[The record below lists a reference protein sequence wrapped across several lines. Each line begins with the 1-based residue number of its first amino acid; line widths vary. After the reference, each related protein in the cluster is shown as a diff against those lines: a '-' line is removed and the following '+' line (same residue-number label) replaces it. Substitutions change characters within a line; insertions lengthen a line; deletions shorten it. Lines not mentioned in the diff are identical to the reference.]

1 MKPLHETNF
10 KVIHFFKVRKFLE
23 IAAILAQNT
32 HSTNILLSTNNMA
45 AIFSTK
51 RPATRD
57 AFEDELPVKKRR
69 TLYFQPC
76 DDVTGIPKD
85 AVPDF
90 QFLDHVLKFTRERV
104 GISNAIHSF
113 TAPSPLPEAAPS
125 DAATVIYNP
134 SSRASVCSS
143 DKEQVFEQLS
153 YPRKAPVI
161 DLAASSDEGNS
172 VAAVEEEEYP
182 EIATP
187 VYLPQSD
194 AESDF
199 WENCS
204 LSGNE
209 DDAPYPENAPYPETP
224 VYIPACFSLT
234 GAAPEEQDV
243 IDLAQDSSDVEEE
256 ERKCPTLYRSLA
268 FYAPQ

>member
-1 MKPLHETNF
+1 MKPLCETNF
-10 KVIHFFKVRKFLE
+10 KVIHIFKVRKFLE

-51 RPATRD
+51 RSRD

-113 TAPSPLPEAAPS
+113 TAPDPMPDAAPS

-134 SSRASVCSS
+134 SSRASACSS
-143 DKEQVFEQLS
+143 DKEEVFEQLS

-161 DLAASSDEGNS
+161 DLAASSEEGNS

-194 AESDF
+194 AESDS

-204 LSGNE
+204 LSDNE
-209 DDAPYPENAPYPETP
+209 DAPCPEYPETP

-234 GAAPEEQDV
+234 GAAAEEQDV
-243 IDLAQDSSDVEEE
+243 IDLAQDSSEEEE

>member
-1 MKPLHETNF
+1 MFP
-10 KVIHFFKVRKFLE
+10 E
-23 IAAILAQNT
+23 IAAILEQNT
-32 HSTNILLSTNNMA
+32 HSTNILLSTNKMA
-45 AIFSTK
+45 AIFATK
-51 RPATRD
+51 RSRD
-57 AFEDELPVKKRR
+57 AFEDDDFPVKKRR

-104 GISNAIHSF
+104 GVSNVIHSF
-113 TAPSPLPEAAPS
+113 TAPTLPEAAAAAAAAPS

-153 YPRKAPVI
+153 YPRKAPYVPEPVI
-161 DLAASSDEGNS
+161 DLAASSDG
-172 VAAVEEEEYP
+172 EEEFQCP

-209 DDAPYPENAPYPETP
+209 DAEDPENPENAPYPETP

-234 GAAPEEQDV
+234 GAAAVEDV
-243 IDLAQDSSDVEEE
+243 IDLAQDSSDEEE
-256 ERKCPTLYRSLA
+256 SKCPTLYRSLA